1 MERALSVALTN
12 NIYMVSARA
21 RAMNTDLLHYVL
33 PLGLLTAV
41 GLWWWCGRCS
51 AAHVRALRSD
61 DDLGLR
67 GRWSRWRWDTRV
79 QYSKLPI

>member
-1 MERALSVALTN
+1 MTFDVLHHVGVIPLALVGT
-12 NIYMVSARA
+12 V
-21 RAMNTDLLHYVL
+21 
-33 PLGLLTAV
+33 V

-61 DDLGLR
+61 DDVGLR
-67 GRWSRWRWDTRV
+67 ARWSRWRRDARV

>member
-1 MERALSVALTN
+1 MTFDV
-12 NIYMVSARA
+12 
-21 RAMNTDLLHYVL
+21 LHHVGVI
-33 PLGLLTAV
+33 PLGLVGAVV

-61 DDLGLR
+61 DDVGLR
-67 GRWSRWRWDTRV
+67 QRWSRWRRDTRV

>member
-1 MERALSVALTN
+1 MQWRAVD
-12 NIYMVSARA
+12 ICVMVVGVGASLAI
-21 RAMNTDLLHYVL
+21 LLH
-33 PLGLLTAV
+33 
-41 GLWWWCGRCS
+41 LWCRQCS

-67 GRWSRWRWDTRV
+67 ERWQRWQWDTRV